1 MNSKRK
7 SRSNTGR
14 SPRSRGPER
23 NVAAEGVYNN
33 LHFMHAVTSHVGNPV
48 RVQTQ
53 NGTIF
58 EGIFRTFSS
67 QFEIV
72 LEMAHKIDSKSPG
85 HVDADSV
92 VEKFIFKAQDI
103 ITIEALNVDLEF
115 ATKDTFQ
122 TDTAISKFNG
132 QVGER
137 ELEPWDNSG
146 CNGDDFELEGA
157 TANGWDVNDMFR
169 KNEQMYGV
177 TSTFD
182 HSMPGY
188 TMQLQ
193 KRDTKDYKDAE
204 AKATKI
210 ANEIENNPS
219 YKARIEIENGDEEER
234 FAAVVRPAENNGTDN
249 AKYVPPAKRKSLPN
263 GKTGR
268 PSQVQ
273 SPVSNSIQK
282 PSTPV
287 YNQYHHTVATNAA
300 VPSPQIYP
308 PQQPVI
314 EPTPSVA
321 QTPPPMATSQTAV
334 NNANFPCLV
343 RDNREQR
350 VNGQVDPSP
359 PPKPQRPVTSNTLR
373 GGRAYNLNE
382 KDNNSSSPRYEIQPQ
397 QGSQPR
403 SNTTTC
409 APPGGAVPP
418 ENKIPTNQKMQPHH
432 HHHPSLPLQPTHG
445 PAQNHNLPSPFPT
458 SNNNSPSMQTTSA
471 ATPSPAPPSI
481 PVSNHQIDS
490 RKSPLNNENQSINPG
505 GPSSLPPPI
514 PPRRGVRGRD
524 EQQQINELK
533 KFSSDF
539 KLATGNS
546 DPNDDQKK
554 VLVTVQQSEPESRQL
569 DGTSSKETTPPDVDK
584 MASTLKKSNL
594 NPNAKEFVYN
604 PNSKPFT
611 ARSPSTPTPSRPHT
625 PQTPSYGPGAGNAA
639 AACNQA
645 AAAAAAAAAAL
656 PTHMVMPATYPTL
669 VVTTSQ
675 PAYNPAANQ
684 GTRYRKVP
692 MTMPHRPDI
701 ASQMQVAAATG
712 QPLLAPAPMH
722 TQFTMPYSAQGHI
735 APQPYQQ
742 MVRMVAQQSSG
753 MVPLVST
760 SLNYHHDSQT
770 PQAPQIQYMSPA
782 GMAPPHPHHP
792 HHHTHPPPNTAPSPG
807 QTSGQTPQ
815 GPPGHSGGHNAGS
828 GYHHTPQSPASSYP
842 QPPPP
847 PPQGPHPPNAPP
859 THTFPIMCPI
869 LPAPPPPPG
878 PHNPHVMAAAAQGTM
893 QQYLHHHPHHQHPQ
907 VGSQQPHHIQVI
919 IPHSQ

>member
-1 MNSKRK
+1 
-7 SRSNTGR
+7 
-14 SPRSRGPER
+14 
-23 NVAAEGVYNN
+23 
-33 LHFMHAVTSHVGNPV
+33 
-48 RVQTQ
+48 
-53 NGTIF
+53 
-58 EGIFRTFSS
+58 
-67 QFEIV
+67 
-72 LEMAHKIDSKSPG
+72 MAHKVDSKCPARI
-85 HVDADSV
+85 DAENV
-92 VEKFIFKAQDI
+92 IEKLIFKPQDI
-103 ITIEALNVDLEF
+103 ITIEANDVDLEF

-137 ELEPWDNSG
+137 ELEPWDSSG
-146 CNGDDFELEGA
+146 CNGDDFELDGA
-157 TANGWDVNDMFR
+157 TANGWDVNDMFK

-182 HSMPGY
+182 HTMPGY

-210 ANEIENNPS
+210 ANEIENNPT
-219 YKARIEIENGDEEER
+219 YKARIEIENGDEEEK
-234 FAAVVRPAENNGTDN
+234 FAAVIRPGGSGENNGTDN
-249 AKYVPPAKRKSLPN
+249 AKYVPPAKRKSHQT
-263 GKTGR
+263 GKPGR
-268 PSQVQ
+268 TVQ
-273 SPVSNSIQK
+273 APPPATNSVPAQK
-282 PSTPV
+282 PPAPV
-287 YNQYHHTVATNAA
+287 YNQYHHTVAGNAA
-300 VPSPQIYP
+300 VASPPMYP
-308 PQQPVI
+308 PQPAIAEQ
-314 EPTPSVA
+314 TPAVA
-321 QTPPPMATSQTAV
+321 QTPPPAPSASTPTAV
-334 NNANFPCLV
+334 NSANFPCLP

-359 PPKPQRPVTSNTLR
+359 PPKPQRPVTNNTLR
-373 GGRAYNLNE
+373 SGRAYNINE
-382 KDNNSSSPRYEIQPQ
+382 NNSGTTNAKYDMPPSQ

-403 SNTTTC
+403 TGTATILI
-409 APPGGAVPP
+409 PPGGAAPP
-418 ENKIPTNQKMQPHH
+418 PPSAENKLPPNQMIQPPPHQ
-432 HHHPSLPLQPTHG
+432 HHPSLPLQTPHG
-445 PAQNHNLPSPFPT
+445 PSHHPLPAPFPT
-458 SNNNSPSMQTTSA
+458 STN
-471 ATPSPAPPSI
+471 ATPTQTPTLTPTTTSPAPPPPTLPI
-481 PVSNHQIDS
+481 VNQHQLEQ
-490 RKSPLNNENQSINPG
+490 RKSPLSNENQNVNTNPM
-505 GPSSLPPPI
+505 PSVAPANSARM
-514 PPRRGVRGRD
+514 PRPVRGRD
-524 EQQQINELK
+524 EQQQINELR

-539 KLATGNS
+539 KLVPGTSESNEE
-546 DPNDDQKK
+546 QKK
-554 VLVTVQQSEPESRQL
+554 SAINTQQTEPEQREVEIS
-569 DGTSSKETTPPDVDK
+569 TPVTKEQTTPDVDK
-584 MASTLKKSNL
+584 MATTLKKSNL

-625 PQTPSYGPGAGNAA
+625 PQTPSYGPGPGGPAA
-639 AACNQA
+639 AATA
-645 AAAAAAAAAAL
+645 AAAI
-656 PTHMVMPATYPTL
+656 PMVMPATYPTL
-669 VVTTSQ
+669 VVTTAQ
-675 PAYNPAANQ
+675 PAYNATPNQ

-701 ASQMQVAAATG
+701 AAQMQVAAATG

-722 TQFTMPYSAQGHI
+722 TQFTMPYSTQGHI

-760 SLNYHHDSQT
+760 SLNYHHDSPT

-807 QTSGQTPQ
+807 QSGGQTPQ

-828 GYHHTPQSPASSYP
+828 GYHHTPQSPANSYP

-847 PPQGPHPPNAPP
+847 PPQGPHPPNGPP

-878 PHNPHVMAAAAQGTM
+878 PHNPHMMAAAAAQGTM